1 MDQHPNHAPA
11 MTWHQHLK
19 DVHAHLKKTNPNATL
34 KQAMLE
40 GRGSYRAMKD
50 RLYDA
55 RQHMV
60 SVARED
66 IKKHRYGPPPRALV
80 DRADRIE
87 SHAAADVL
95 AMMKH
100 DNIPKRLKFH

>member
-19 DVHAHLKKTNPNATL
+19 DVHAHLKKANPNATL

-60 SVARED
+60 SVARAD
-66 IKKHRYGPPPRALV
+66 MRKHRLGPPPKGLNERT
-80 DRADRIE
+80 DRIE
-87 SHAAADVL
+87 THAAADVL
-95 AMMKH
+95 AMMRH
-100 DNIPKRLKFH
+100 DNIPLKLNFH

>member
-1 MDQHPNHAPA
+1 MWRLP
-11 MTWHQHLK
+11 TC
-19 DVHAHLKKTNPNATL
+19 V
-34 KQAMLE
+34 
-40 GRGSYRAMKD
+40 RRAK
-50 RLYDA
+50 
-55 RQHMV
+55 H
-60 SVARED
+60 SED

>member
-60 SVARED
+60 SVARE
-66 IKKHRYGPPPRALV
+66 
-80 DRADRIE
+80 RADRIE

>member
-1 MDQHPNHAPA
+1 

-55 RQHMV
+55 RQTMV
-60 SVARED
+60 S
-66 IKKHRYGPPPRALV
+66 
-80 DRADRIE
+80 
-87 SHAAADVL
+87 AAATTTSHLDR
-95 AMMKH
+95 
-100 DNIPKRLKFH
+100 NRIFHRFMRSQPHYNDQDL